1 MLSIIEKNKS
11 FFTLYLIF
19 FFTLFLYQI
28 TSYQTDALFFFSRH
42 RSDALNNFFLFITR
56 LGEELTYI
64 LLAFW
69 FLYKNER
76 KTILKVLTTGLVVL
90 IISII
95 LKFIFSHPRPITFLE
110 QHGVLGQMNLI
121 NGYILRGMN
130 SFPSGHTM
138 SAFALYSALALHFPA
153 QKNLQKVLLTIAI
166 FVGISR
172 VYLVAHFPED
182 ILLGSALGV
191 FIALGIEHYF
201 SNKLFK
207 KPQEIE
213 KIEAVL
219 DEPLI
224 DNKAKLT

>member
-11 FFTLYLIF
+11 FFTLYLLF
-19 FFTLFLYQI
+19 FFTLFIYQI

-56 LGEELTYI
+56 LGEEFTYV

-69 FLYKNER
+69 FFYKNER
-76 KTILKVLTTGLVVL
+76 KTILKVAVTGLSVL

-138 SAFALYSALALHFPA
+138 SAFALYSALALHFSA
-153 QKNLQKVLLTIAI
+153 QRNFQKMLLTMAI

-182 ILLGSALGV
+182 VLLGSALGV
-191 FIALGIEHYF
+191 FIALSIEYYF
-201 SNKLFK
+201 SHKLFK
-207 KPQEIE
+207 KPQEIAE
-213 KIEAVL
+213 IETIL
-219 DEPLI
+219 EEPLI
-224 DNKAKLT
+224 DNEAKLT